1 MKLIKKYHKWR
12 IDKAQ
17 KEVVELMKSE
27 GYSDKVLEKQAAI
40 ASYPAFQNDTAGE
53 CAFRMP
59 LSENTSRKKRDRNG
73 PGRAVIIIE
82 NIKQTCAV

>member
-1 MKLIKKYHKWR
+1 MKILKRYHKWR

-40 ASYPAFQNDTAGE
+40 N
-53 CAFRMP
+53 
-59 LSENTSRKKRDRNG
+59 KKRAKHNIVDETK
-73 PGRAVIIIE
+73 II
-82 NIKQTCAV
+82 NDKYVQ